1 MQRLL
6 GAVVITA
13 IIVGSAGFYGGMR
26 YERMSPSRSTERGD
40 VQNLRNLSPE
50 EREQRRAQFGGA
62 GGGAM
67 GGRFG
72 GRQGDAVV
80 GEIIAS
86 NATSITVKLRDG
98 GTKTVLLADRTEI
111 GKSIDGTRD
120 DLAVG
125 TMVLVNG
132 SANSDGSVTAQSIQI
147 RPDVP
152 PAPTP

>member
-1 MQRLL
+1 MQKPIVIIVT
-6 GAVVITA
+6 VVI
-13 IIVGSAGFYGGMR
+13 VGVAFYAGMR
-26 YERMSPSRSTERGD
+26 YERMNPAQSTERGD
-40 VQNLRNLSPE
+40 VQNFRNLSPE

-67 GGRFG
+67 GGRPG

-86 NATSITVKLRDG
+86 NDTSITVKLRDG

-111 GKSIDGTRD
+111 GKSVDGTRD
-120 DLAVG
+120 DLVVG

-147 RPDVP
+147 RPANAT
-152 PAPTP
+152 APSP